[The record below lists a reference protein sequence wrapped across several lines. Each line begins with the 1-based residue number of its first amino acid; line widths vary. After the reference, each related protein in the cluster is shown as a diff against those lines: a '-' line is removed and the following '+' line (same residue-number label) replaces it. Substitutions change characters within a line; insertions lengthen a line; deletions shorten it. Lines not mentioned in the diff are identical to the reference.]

1 MSLTLVTSGIEKCI
15 PKNIKISYFPK
26 CFKWLSL
33 RTPQGGFSL
42 IKNNKEK
49 TKRKQNKKQSCITM
63 RVQLLRKSHFRKSYI
78 NPVVINQ
85 SRHVKNLKEILKLGD
100 VTSSM
105 NLFHFIP
112 LLILTCFLK

>member
-42 IKNNKEK
+42 IKNK
-49 TKRKQNKKQSCITM
+49 KKQKESKIKNSHA
-63 RVQLLRKSHFRKSYI
+63 LL
-78 NPVVINQ
+78 
-85 SRHVKNLKEILKLGD
+85 
-100 VTSSM
+100 
-105 NLFHFIP
+105 
-112 LLILTCFLK
+112 